1 MARWLKRYGTM
12 LKKRDGLMAK
22 ARWYD
27 DESTMARW

>member
-1 MARWLKRYGTM
+1 MVKALWHNDK
-12 LKKRDGLMAK
+12 KKREGLTVK